1 MRECRIIPKM
11 NKFFVHFNVESTCLC
26 VSPPD
31 GHVFI
36 GIHTCVHD
44 IKSGD
49 FWFWG
54 FGRSWLWA
62 ARGSSRFF
70 FFHIK
75 RPTTKTTSNKYC
87 SAKQR
92 QILPSFDCGTMP
104 LQATPRVRSVPPNT
118 CHVVAVPPARSWVY
132 VPIGNRQPCSPCGRH
147 ILRSTHCPC
156 RGPTLSPDG
165 QRQGV
170 EY

>member
-1 MRECRIIPKM
+1 MEGRNCIAKQNQFKTATGPKPRAKNQTPNQYTMRECRIIPKM

-36 GIHTCVHD
+36 GIHTCIHD

-70 FFHIK
+70 FSHIK

-87 SAKQR
+87 SAKQTTPN
-92 QILPSFDCGTMP
+92 LTSFWLWYHAIAGH
-104 LQATPRVRSVPPNT
+104 ATCPVGPP
-118 CHVVAVPPARSWVY
+118 
-132 VPIGNRQPCSPCGRH
+132 
-147 ILRSTHCPC
+147 
-156 RGPTLSPDG
+156 
-165 QRQGV
+165 
-170 EY
+170 